1 MMDPL
6 APLLNL
12 ADIADAVK
20 GARAAVDGAYKHP
33 ALRRKGGPVAAE
45 ISLRCAVASASL
57 VSGGYELEL
66 VRAGT
71 VLDPVLQGSL
81 RVAESLPSLAARW
94 ETAPRQVFAR
104 LHVLAATGILPAQSL
119 GRPTASLDGVCS
131 YIVARS
137 GDPIIRAA
145 VVHGDLLALDAFEAV
160 NGIIARAAARL
171 TLVASGLDPR
181 GLIAAEEIHL
191 AREPE
196 YVGAAGAFAT
206 GTPDGIRSW
215 LKHCTTAITQGA
227 AIISEVG
234 DNSRS
239 PAASS

>member
-1 MMDPL
+1 MDPL

-20 GARAAVDGAYKHP
+20 GARAAVDGAYRHP
-33 ALRRKGGPVAAE
+33 ALRRKGGQVAAE

-57 VSGGYELEL
+57 LSGGYDLEL
-66 VRAGT
+66 VRSGT

-81 RVAESLPSLAARW
+81 RVAESLPALAARW
-94 ETAPRQVFAR
+94 ENAPRQVFAR
-104 LHVLAATGILPAQSL
+104 LHLLAATGLVPADAL
-119 GRPTASLDGVCS
+119 GRPAASLDRVCS
-131 YIVARS
+131 YIVSRS
-137 GDPIIRAA
+137 GDPLIRAA
-145 VVHGDLLALDAFEAV
+145 VVHGELLALNAFGPV

-181 GLIAAEEIHL
+181 GLVASEEIHL

-196 YVGAAGAFAT
+196 YLGAAGAFAT

-215 LKHCTTAITQGA
+215 LKHCTTATTMGA
-227 AIISEVG
+227 AIITEVG
-234 DNSRS
+234 DL
-239 PAASS
+239 ALA